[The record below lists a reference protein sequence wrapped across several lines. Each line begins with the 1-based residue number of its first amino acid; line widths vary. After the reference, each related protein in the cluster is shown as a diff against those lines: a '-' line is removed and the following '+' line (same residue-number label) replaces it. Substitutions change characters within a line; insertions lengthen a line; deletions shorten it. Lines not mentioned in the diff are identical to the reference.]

1 MNLTTLIYEMN
12 LDDDQ
17 CFLYTKM
24 LLEGVYHCHVN
35 GILHRDLK
43 PSNLLIDWNG
53 ILKIGDFGQA
63 RGLTFNFTESIQCQ
77 DDNLLSHQVSLTFCL

>member
-17 CFLYTKM
+17 CVLYTKM

-77 DDNLLSHQVSLTFCL
+77 DDNLLSHQVSLTFYL